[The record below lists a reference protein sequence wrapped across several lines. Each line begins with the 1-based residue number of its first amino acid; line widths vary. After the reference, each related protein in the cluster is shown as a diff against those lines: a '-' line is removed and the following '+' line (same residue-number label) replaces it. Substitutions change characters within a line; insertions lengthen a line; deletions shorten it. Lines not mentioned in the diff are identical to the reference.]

1 MFDHY
6 VTFCEKTLEVTIFD
20 SHVFGTRLHLKRNR
34 ECDCPLIVF
43 VECDWI
49 LEKTV
54 QYHRGVSL
62 KFEHEINILHK
73 THKR

>member
-1 MFDHY
+1 MFDLY
-6 VTFCEKTLEVTIFD
+6 VTIRDKTTEVMILD
-20 SHVFGTRLHLKRNR
+20 RDVLRARSYLQRNR